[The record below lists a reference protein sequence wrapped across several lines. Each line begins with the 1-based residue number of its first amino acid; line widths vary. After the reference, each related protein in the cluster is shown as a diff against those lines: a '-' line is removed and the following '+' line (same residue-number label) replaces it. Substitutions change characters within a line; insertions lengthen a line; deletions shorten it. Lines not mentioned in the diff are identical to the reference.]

1 MALTKIEYGA
11 LASSSVMNNNF
22 EYLDN
27 RISSLSENLSSSN
40 SGIYSNIASINA
52 LIVQTNDILRPIGQ
66 PIIRLS
72 DTIFEDEIR
81 LEGDEVSRTTYAA
94 LFGIYGIKYGEGDG
108 VNTFKLPDFRD
119 RVLWGSAEFGYLEPE
134 LPNISGSINALCT
147 YQSTS
152 NWTGAFK
159 STSSST
165 WKKAGID
172 QTLYDSNMTFNA
184 SDSSEVYKDNGT
196 VRPPAI
202 QVRVVTRYR

>member
-22 EYLDN
+22 EYLDD
-27 RISSLSENLSSSN
+27 RITSVAQTMSSAN

-52 LIVQTNDILRPIGQ
+52 LISRTNDILRPIGQ

-81 LEGDEVSRTTYAA
+81 LEGDEVSRTTYAS
-94 LFGIYGIKYGEGDG
+94 LFAIYGIKYGAGDG
-108 VNTFKLPDFRD
+108 VNTFNLPDFRGK
-119 RVLWGSAEFGYLEPE
+119 VLWGSDEFGYLDPE

-147 YQSTS
+147 YQNTS

-165 WKKAGID
+165 WKKAGVD
-172 QTLYDSNMTFNA
+172 QTLYDSNMAFNA
-184 SDSSEVYKDNGT
+184 SDSSEIYKNNGT
-196 VRPPAI
+196 VRPPSI
-202 QVRVVTRYR
+202 QVRVVTRYC